1 MDGGPWRALPLGG
14 GVVRTRAKLRYRSR
28 PSLAGERLGAWAV
41 GERLDVWCIV
51 GDWLFVQDNGQ
62 DADLGSGAHGWSHGD
77 YVEWLKPLDVDAA

>member
-1 MDGGPWRALPLGG
+1 M
-14 GVVRTRAKLRYRSR
+14 
-28 PSLAGERLGAWAV
+28 

-77 YVEWLKPLDVDAA
+77 YVEWLKPLDVDGL